1 MFSRIA
7 RPSLAVCSSAR
18 NFSSSSQV
26 CTSITLIVKLLT
38 ILYRA
43 STSRSVYCS
52 TGTLFQRL
60 KEVQRK
66 LDFAINFLCV
76 IMNYEFLLALSFMI
90 FVVFM
95 IMLNILL
102 NLPPY
107 ISLRNQDESR
117 NLNYHPQLN
126 VNLRKLLERRKSQ
139 RMK

>member
-1 MFSRIA
+1 M
-7 RPSLAVCSSAR
+7 
-18 NFSSSSQV
+18 
-26 CTSITLIVKLLT
+26 
-38 ILYRA
+38 
-43 STSRSVYCS
+43 
-52 TGTLFQRL
+52 
-60 KEVQRK
+60 
-66 LDFAINFLCV
+66 NFL
-76 IMNYEFLLALSFMI
+76 FLALSFMI

-126 VNLRKLLERRKSQ
+126 VKLRKLLEGRKSQ

>member
-1 MFSRIA
+1 M
-7 RPSLAVCSSAR
+7 
-18 NFSSSSQV
+18 
-26 CTSITLIVKLLT
+26 
-38 ILYRA
+38 
-43 STSRSVYCS
+43 
-52 TGTLFQRL
+52 
-60 KEVQRK
+60 
-66 LDFAINFLCV
+66 NFLS
-76 IMNYEFLLALSFMI
+76 LALSFMI

>member
-1 MFSRIA
+1 M
-7 RPSLAVCSSAR
+7 
-18 NFSSSSQV
+18 
-26 CTSITLIVKLLT
+26 
-38 ILYRA
+38 
-43 STSRSVYCS
+43 
-52 TGTLFQRL
+52 
-60 KEVQRK
+60 
-66 LDFAINFLCV
+66 NFLS
-76 IMNYEFLLALSFMI
+76 LALSFMI

-126 VNLRKLLERRKSQ
+126 VKLRKFLERRKSQ

>member
-1 MFSRIA
+1 M
-7 RPSLAVCSSAR
+7 
-18 NFSSSSQV
+18 
-26 CTSITLIVKLLT
+26 
-38 ILYRA
+38 
-43 STSRSVYCS
+43 
-52 TGTLFQRL
+52 
-60 KEVQRK
+60 
-66 LDFAINFLCV
+66 NFLS
-76 IMNYEFLLALSFMI
+76 LALSFMI

-126 VNLRKLLERRKSQ
+126 VKLRKLLEGRKSQ

>member
-1 MFSRIA
+1 M
-7 RPSLAVCSSAR
+7 
-18 NFSSSSQV
+18 
-26 CTSITLIVKLLT
+26 
-38 ILYRA
+38 
-43 STSRSVYCS
+43 
-52 TGTLFQRL
+52 
-60 KEVQRK
+60 
-66 LDFAINFLCV
+66 NFL
-76 IMNYEFLLALSFMI
+76 FLALSFMI

-126 VNLRKLLERRKSQ
+126 VKLRKLLERRKFQ

>member
-1 MFSRIA
+1 M
-7 RPSLAVCSSAR
+7 
-18 NFSSSSQV
+18 
-26 CTSITLIVKLLT
+26 
-38 ILYRA
+38 
-43 STSRSVYCS
+43 
-52 TGTLFQRL
+52 
-60 KEVQRK
+60 
-66 LDFAINFLCV
+66 NFL
-76 IMNYEFLLALSFMI
+76 FLALSFML

-126 VNLRKLLERRKSQ
+126 VKLRKLLERRKSQ

>member
-1 MFSRIA
+1 M
-7 RPSLAVCSSAR
+7 
-18 NFSSSSQV
+18 
-26 CTSITLIVKLLT
+26 
-38 ILYRA
+38 
-43 STSRSVYCS
+43 
-52 TGTLFQRL
+52 
-60 KEVQRK
+60 
-66 LDFAINFLCV
+66 NFLS
-76 IMNYEFLLALSFMI
+76 LALSFMI

-126 VNLRKLLERRKSQ
+126 VKLRELLERSKSQ

>member
-1 MFSRIA
+1 M
-7 RPSLAVCSSAR
+7 
-18 NFSSSSQV
+18 
-26 CTSITLIVKLLT
+26 
-38 ILYRA
+38 
-43 STSRSVYCS
+43 
-52 TGTLFQRL
+52 
-60 KEVQRK
+60 
-66 LDFAINFLCV
+66 NFLS
-76 IMNYEFLLALSFMI
+76 LALSFMI

-126 VNLRKLLERRKSQ
+126 VKLRKLLERSKSQ

>member
-43 STSRSVYCS
+43 STSRSVYRS

-60 KEVQRK
+60 KEVQRN
-66 LDFAINFLCV
+66 LDFAINLLCV
-76 IMNYEFLLALSFMI
+76 IMNFLFLALSFML

-126 VNLRKLLERRKSQ
+126 VKLRKLLERRKSQ

>member
-1 MFSRIA
+1 M
-7 RPSLAVCSSAR
+7 
-18 NFSSSSQV
+18 
-26 CTSITLIVKLLT
+26 
-38 ILYRA
+38 
-43 STSRSVYCS
+43 
-52 TGTLFQRL
+52 
-60 KEVQRK
+60 
-66 LDFAINFLCV
+66 NFL
-76 IMNYEFLLALSFMI
+76 FLALSFMI

-126 VNLRKLLERRKSQ
+126 VKLRRLLERRKSQ

>member
-1 MFSRIA
+1 M
-7 RPSLAVCSSAR
+7 
-18 NFSSSSQV
+18 
-26 CTSITLIVKLLT
+26 
-38 ILYRA
+38 
-43 STSRSVYCS
+43 
-52 TGTLFQRL
+52 
-60 KEVQRK
+60 
-66 LDFAINFLCV
+66 NFLS
-76 IMNYEFLLALSFMI
+76 LALSFMI

-126 VNLRKLLERRKSQ
+126 VKLRKLLERRKSQ

>member
-1 MFSRIA
+1 M
-7 RPSLAVCSSAR
+7 
-18 NFSSSSQV
+18 
-26 CTSITLIVKLLT
+26 
-38 ILYRA
+38 
-43 STSRSVYCS
+43 
-52 TGTLFQRL
+52 
-60 KEVQRK
+60 
-66 LDFAINFLCV
+66 NFL
-76 IMNYEFLLALSFMI
+76 FLALSFMI

-126 VNLRKLLERRKSQ
+126 VKLRKLLERRKSQ

>member
-1 MFSRIA
+1 M
-7 RPSLAVCSSAR
+7 
-18 NFSSSSQV
+18 
-26 CTSITLIVKLLT
+26 
-38 ILYRA
+38 
-43 STSRSVYCS
+43 
-52 TGTLFQRL
+52 
-60 KEVQRK
+60 
-66 LDFAINFLCV
+66 NFLS
-76 IMNYEFLLALSFMI
+76 FALSFMI

-102 NLPPY
+102 NLPPN

>member
-1 MFSRIA
+1 M
-7 RPSLAVCSSAR
+7 
-18 NFSSSSQV
+18 
-26 CTSITLIVKLLT
+26 
-38 ILYRA
+38 
-43 STSRSVYCS
+43 
-52 TGTLFQRL
+52 
-60 KEVQRK
+60 
-66 LDFAINFLCV
+66 NFLS
-76 IMNYEFLLALSFMI
+76 LALSFMI

-126 VNLRKLLERRKSQ
+126 VKLRKLLERRKFQ

>member
-1 MFSRIA
+1 M
-7 RPSLAVCSSAR
+7 
-18 NFSSSSQV
+18 
-26 CTSITLIVKLLT
+26 
-38 ILYRA
+38 
-43 STSRSVYCS
+43 
-52 TGTLFQRL
+52 
-60 KEVQRK
+60 
-66 LDFAINFLCV
+66 NFL
-76 IMNYEFLLALSFMI
+76 FLALSFMI